1 MRAFILLLL
10 CFTLWKPFSFAVPTW
25 TSREAVVPRVLT
37 PDVAWDK
44 TSLSVLGQR
53 IFIQGGE
60 FHPFRL
66 PSKDLWRDVLQKMH
80 AGGLNTVS
88 IYTHWDQVNPSPG
101 VFDFDGFRDLAAFL
115 DVAQETGIWVIVRPG
130 PYINA
135 ETTGGGFPGWV
146 TTLKGDLRSN
156 ATDYEEAWTPYIQE
170 ICRIT
175 KPYQVNYGGPVIL
188 MQVENELTQTEVTNK
203 YFDQIKKV
211 MVDSGI
217 VVPLTFNDWGPDYY
231 FNDKPNAPDIYGLDS
246 YPQSFDCSR
255 PDFWKPVVDTYHQ
268 YHLNA
273 IQGGAFDPWGP
284 AAPGYEKCRTLT
296 GSDFESVF
304 YKGLW
309 AQNVKMLSI
318 YMIYGG
324 TNWGNL
330 AFPGVYTSYDYGA
343 AITESREL
351 TDKFAELKRQSL
363 FLRSVR
369 DFVDTDVISTDNT
382 TSSYTVHLRNP
393 TTGASFYVV
402 RQTNST
408 AVSNVTLSMSI
419 DTKAGSVSLPPVSL
433 TGRESKVV
441 SADLAIGKSTYLK
454 YTTASILYAGTI
466 GSRDVVF
473 LHDRLGDHSTTS
485 FVTSCNSASSS
496 GPAEFTSSSNGST
509 LDITTSTSGLSAL
522 AVSKSLL
529 VLYADADTAGTF
541 WNPLIPSKS
550 KFENFYSFG
559 TNDTVLV
566 GGPYLVRNASISGA
580 TLEIQGDLDATKST
594 TLTVF
599 APSHITQLKWNG
611 VSVELDNSSSLV
623 PFGALVGTVTPSVAA
638 ISLPALIDWSYKDS
652 LPEAELSFD
661 DSKWT
666 QIKTGKLNN
675 PYPPFYGDLWLYA
688 CEYGFCEGANL
699 WRGAFEVG
707 ADKPTAVNLSLSG
720 GEAFA
725 GSAWLNGHFLGTSFG
740 NSTNNLNI
748 VSSTN
753 QTFEFPA
760 DSLVSGTNVV
770 TVVIDNMGQDEGNN
784 EPKHPRGIQGYSLVG
799 GGDFKSWKVQG
810 KIGGNSD
817 FPDKTRS
824 VTNEG
829 GFFAEREGW
838 HLPGF
843 PTATWEK
850 RSPTQGLATAGVGF
864 FSTTVEL
871 DIPAGLDVPLS
882 IVYDGLDTG
891 GSNSTA
897 FRSLLFVNGWQ
908 FGRFVSNLGPQTI
921 FPIPEGILDHR
932 GNNTIGVLLWAL
944 GSNGASIKG
953 LSITSGG
960 VYAGG
965 VGPVSSDNPSWSPR
979 ANS

>member
-1 MRAFILLLL
+1 
-10 CFTLWKPFSFAVPTW
+10 
-25 TSREAVVPRVLT
+25 
-37 PDVAWDK
+37 
-44 TSLSVLGQR
+44 
-53 IFIQGGE
+53 
-60 FHPFRL
+60 
-66 PSKDLWRDVLQKMH
+66 MH

-115 DVAQETGIWVIVRPG
+115 DVAQETGMWVIVRPG

-146 TTLKGDLRSN
+146 TTLKGDLRTN
-156 ATDYEEAWTPYIQE
+156 ATDYEAAWTPYIQE

-175 KPYQVNYGGPVIL
+175 KPYQINRGGPVIL
-188 MQVENELTQTEVTNK
+188 FQNELAQNDLTTK
-203 YFDQIKKV
+203 YFDQVKKV
-211 MVDSGI
+211 IIDSGI
-217 VVPLTFNDWGPDYY
+217 VVPLIFNDRYAEY
-231 FNDKPNAPDIYGLDS
+231 NFNEEPNAPDIYGLDS

-255 PDFWKPVVDTYHQ
+255 PKFWKPVVDTYHQ

-273 IQGGAFDPWGP
+273 SADVPFFIPEFQGGAFDPWGP
-284 AAPGYEKCRTLT
+284 AAPGYESCRTLT

-324 TNWGNL
+324 TNWGTL

-343 AITESREL
+343 AIRESREL

-363 FLRSVR
+363 FIRSIR
-369 DFVDTDVISTDNT
+369 DFVDTDVISTVNT
-382 TSSYTVHLRNP
+382 SASYIVHLRNP
-393 TTGASFYVV
+393 STGAGFYVV
-402 RQTNST
+402 RQANST
-408 AVSNVTLSMSI
+408 AISNVTLSMSI
-419 DTKAGSVSLPPVSL
+419 DTKTGSVSLPPVSL

-441 SADLAIGKSTYLK
+441 SADLAIGKSTYLR

-473 LHDRLGDHSTTS
+473 LYDRLGDTSTTS
-485 FVTSCNSASSS
+485 FVTPKNSSS
-496 GPAEFTSSSNGST
+496 SIGPASFTSSFT
-509 LDITTSTSGLSAL
+509 LDISTSTPGLSAHT
-522 AVSKSLL
+522 VSESLL

-550 KFENFYSFG
+550 TFENFYSFG
-559 TNDTVLV
+559 TNETVLV

-580 TLEIQGDLDATKST
+580 TLEIQGDLDATQST

-599 APSHITQLKWNG
+599 APSHITNLKWNG
-611 VSVELDNSSSLV
+611 LSVQLDNSSSLV
-623 PFGALVGTVTPSVAA
+623 PFGALVGTVTPTVAT
-638 ISLPALIDWSYKDS
+638 ISLPALVDWSYKDS

-666 QIKTGKLNN
+666 QIKPGKLNN
-675 PYPPFYGDLWLYA
+675 PFPPFYGDLWLYA

-753 QTFEFPA
+753 QTFDFPA

-770 TVVIDNMGQDEGNN
+770 TVVIDNMGQDEGQGDGYND
-784 EPKHPRGIQGYSLVG
+784 PKHPRGIQGYSLVG
-799 GGDFKSWKVQG
+799 GGEFKSWKVQG
-810 KIGGNSD
+810 KLGGNSH
-817 FPDKTRS
+817 FPDKTRG

-850 RSPTQGLATAGVGF
+850 RSPMQGLATAGIGF
-864 FSTTVEL
+864 FTTTL
-871 DIPAGLDVPLS
+871 ALNISAGLDVPLS
-882 IVYDGLDTG
+882 IVYDGLHTA

-944 GSNGASIKG
+944 GSEGASIKG

-979 ANS
+979 ARR